1 MLTERRPDK
10 NQERMES
17 KEAELITSAGTR
29 IRDEA
34 APPKAPVVW
43 MKYSNL
49 LKQQREALY
58 SRLNVK
64 ILSIAQKERKK
75 KVGSMKN

>member
-10 NQERMES
+10 NQERVES

-34 APPKAPVVW
+34 APPKAPVV
-43 MKYSNL
+43 
-49 LKQQREALY
+49 
-58 SRLNVK
+58 
-64 ILSIAQKERKK
+64 
-75 KVGSMKN
+75 

>member
-1 MLTERRPDK
+1 
-10 NQERMES
+10 
-17 KEAELITSAGTR
+17 
-29 IRDEA
+29 
-34 APPKAPVVW
+34 
-43 MKYSNL
+43 MKSSNL

-64 ILSIAQKERKK
+64 ILSIAEKERKK